1 MGREFVYGSCA
12 AESPVIFC
20 VGADKRQI
28 YAAQRLARFG
38 RVYTY
43 GVDGRAKGAVPL
55 EKLGD
60 MNEKAQLLLLPAPCG
75 SGLKIHAL
83 GEATGYADVSEL
95 VGKLDSG
102 AIVAGGMLGQDLHR
116 YLTDRGFDVVDYLKR
131 EELAVKNAVPTA
143 EGTLELALRELDCTV
158 AGLSVLVTGWGR
170 VAKATAA
177 LFSAVGADVTVAA
190 RSAAA
195 LAEAEVCRH
204 KVFPISQLHDKI
216 GGYRLI
222 INTVPALVID
232 GEAVRRTCGGC
243 LIIDLASKPGG
254 TDFES
259 CAKEGRRFIH
269 ALGLPGKCSPETAGG
284 IIAATAMQIFR
295 ERSGTQC
302 HLKEQG

>member
-1 MGREFVYGSCA
+1 MGREFGYGSYA
-12 AESPVIFC
+12 AESPVILC

-28 YAAQRLARFG
+28 FAAERLTQLG

-55 EKLGD
+55 ERLGD
-60 MNEKAQLLLLPAPCG
+60 MNEKAQMLVLPAPCN
-75 SGLKIHAL
+75 SGLKIHAF

-95 VGKLDSG
+95 AQKLDSG
-102 AIVAGGMLGQDLHR
+102 ALVTGGMLGPELYR
-116 YLTDRGFDVVDYLKR
+116 YLTDSGFAAVDYLKR

-158 AGLSVLVTGWGR
+158 AGLSTLVIGWGR

-177 LFSAVGADVTVAA
+177 LFSAAGADVTVTA

-195 LAEAEVCRH
+195 LAEAEICRH
-204 KVFPISQLHDKI
+204 KAFPLSDLHDRI
-216 GGYRLI
+216 GEYRLI

-232 GEAVRRTCGGC
+232 GEAVRRTRGSC

-284 IIAATAMQIFR
+284 IIAVTAIQIFK